1 MRPDLELIQKVQ
13 YQSFRVWSH
22 GYPHQVARWHYHPEY
37 ELHYLRE
44 TRGKMFVGDY
54 IGDCG
59 PGNLVFTGPNIP
71 HNWVSE
77 LTPGASVAERDL
89 VLQFGAE
96 FMQDCMRLF
105 PEFGQVQKLLDEARF
120 GVQFG
125 KEAEPRAHETL
136 SAMLGASD
144 ARRVI
149 LFLDLLDYLS
159 HAPRVRLASPS
170 YDASADQRRNAVIN
184 QVLAYIL
191 ENYTANLREAEVA
204 ELAGMAGAAFSR
216 FFRKR
221 TGVTFVQYVNHL
233 RLNRACELLM
243 NSGLSV
249 TDICYRVGFNNVS
262 HFNHQFLQKKQM
274 SPSKFRAC
282 HLTQQGDTGPSRPA
296 LL

>member
-13 YQSFRVWSH
+13 YQSFRIWSH

-44 TRGKMFVGDY
+44 TSGKMFVGDY
-54 IGDCG
+54 IGDCE

-77 LTPGASVAERDL
+77 LASGVSVAERDL
-89 VLQFGAE
+89 VLQLGAE
-96 FMQDCMRLF
+96 FMQDCMALF
-105 PEFGQVQKLLDEARF
+105 PEFGQVQNLLDDARF

-125 KEAEPRAHETL
+125 KEAEGRAHEAL

-159 HAPRVRLASPS
+159 RAPRVRLASPS
-170 YDASADQRRNAVIN
+170 YDPSIDQRRNAVIN

-191 ENYTANLREAEVA
+191 ENYTSDLREADVA
-204 ELAGMAGAAFSR
+204 ELAHMAGAAFSR
-216 FFRKR
+216 FFRKS
-221 TGVTFVQYVNHL
+221 TGLTFIQYVNHL

-243 NSGLSV
+243 NSALSV

-282 HLTQQGDTGPSRPA
+282 HLTQGSSGPGQTA
-296 LL
+296 VQ